1 MNFPTYTRTKA
12 EALNLA
18 AAIFPDERTA
28 LDALRQA
35 IPDCK
40 HPRYHLTQTATDTL
54 RAVFDWLFDDR
65 TRIYKRARWHLFY
78 SLAHRLIDQ
87 IDANARAKIIDLY
100 AEDHARDWQRRVAAW
115 TMTGDGAGI

>member
-35 IPDCK
+35 IAANRPTVLELVVNQELGEPFRRD
-40 HPRYHLTQTATDTL
+40 AL
-54 RAVFDWLFDDR
+54 RKP
-65 TRIYKRARWHLFY
+65 KRLLAKYAAY
-78 SLAHRLIDQ
+78 SV
-87 IDANARAKIIDLY
+87 
-100 AEDHARDWQRRVAAW
+100 E
-115 TMTGDGAGI
+115 